1 MFLDLGPGLGRPL
14 TYLICSLFFFF
25 FFFNKGPYILTF
37 FNRALGP
44 KPVVLP
50 KL

>member
-14 TYLICSLFFFF
+14 TYLIFSLMVLIRTLCTNIFQ
-25 FFFNKGPYILTF
+25 
-37 FNRALGP
+37 RALGA